1 MRILFFVLCSFIAGT
16 LNSFGQTKDIYSRID
31 AAADK
36 IEAKAIAW
44 RRDIHEH
51 PELSNHE
58 FRTSKIVADHLRS
71 LGLEVKEGVANT
83 GVVGILRGG
92 KPGPVIAL
100 RADMDALPIV
110 ERTNVPFASKVKST
124 YEGQEVGVMHACGHD
139 AHTAILMSVAEI
151 LSSFKNDLRGTV
163 KFIFQPA
170 EEGVPGDEKVGA
182 AEMIN
187 ENVLDSPKVDV
198 IFGLH
203 TSSNTEVGKLKYR
216 SGGMMAS
223 SDWFTIKVKGRGS
236 HGAQPWN
243 SIDPVVTAAQIINGL
258 QTIVSRRLNL
268 TKDPAVISVCAIK
281 GGFRNNVIPEEVELK
296 GTIRSLDK
304 EMRKEIWD
312 KIKLTATKIA
322 ESDGATADVIIQSKT
337 AITYNDPALVK
348 KMLPSMQKTVGESNV
363 EWTDVV
369 TVSEDFSYFQ
379 EKVPGFFFFLG
390 AMPKGA
396 DPAKAPDH
404 HTPDFY
410 IDEGCIKI
418 GIKTFCRMV
427 IDYMK

>member
-1 MRILFFVLCSFIAGT
+1 
-16 LNSFGQTKDIYSRID
+16 
-31 AAADK
+31 
-36 IEAKAIAW
+36 
-44 RRDIHEH
+44 
-51 PELSNHE
+51 
-58 FRTSKIVADHLRS
+58 
-71 LGLEVKEGVANT
+71 
-83 GVVGILRGG
+83 
-92 KPGPVIAL
+92 
-100 RADMDALPIV
+100 
-110 ERTNVPFASKVKST
+110 
-124 YEGQEVGVMHACGHD
+124 
-139 AHTAILMSVAEI
+139 
-151 LSSFKNDLRGTV
+151 
-163 KFIFQPA
+163 
-170 EEGVPGDEKVGA
+170 
-182 AEMIN
+182 
-187 ENVLDSPKVDV
+187 
-198 IFGLH
+198 
-203 TSSNTEVGKLKYR
+203 
-216 SGGMMAS
+216 MMAS

-258 QTIVSRRLNL
+258 QTIVSRQLNL

-404 HTPDFY
+404 HTADFY
-410 IDEGCIKI
+410 IDEGCIKV